1 MNKEELKKVQLA
13 IHDLITK
20 EEYETA
26 LPIINEVLMVY
37 PNDAATIHFLGYIW
51 LMGEKPAFA
60 YQFFRRA
67 LQEQPSNKAL
77 WTSLGRAC
85 HEMDMFDDAIKYFLK
100 SAELDPSY
108 AMAYSNASATLV
120 QMSRWDDAEK
130 ASKMALECDPN
141 DLNAQLNLAHSY
153 LAKGQW
159 VEGWKEWDKS
169 LGGKFRKELIYG
181 DEPRWDG
188 SKDKTIVI
196 YGEQGLG
203 DEILYASCIPD
214 AIDISKKVYIDC
226 DERLETLFKRS
237 FPKAEVHGTRK
248 QDNVEWLN
256 GIHFD
261 ARCAIAGIPQFFRTT
276 SKSFP
281 GSVFLVPDKEKVD
294 MWKSMFKSW
303 NKTVIGITTKGG
315 TFRTN
320 ANGRILTEQ
329 DLQPLLKRKDI
340 QLVSLDYSV
349 ERKIEGVKYFE
360 FASDAK
366 DYDDTAALI
375 AACDMVLGVN
385 TTALHCSAAMG
396 VKTWCLVPKYHQ
408 WRYGQPS
415 MPWYRSMR
423 LIYQDDK
430 TWSEVIENVTNQL

>member
-1 MNKEELKKVQLA
+1 MDREELKKVQLA

-20 EEYETA
+20 EQYDLA
-26 LPIINEVLMVY
+26 MPLINEVLMTY
-37 PNDAATIHFLGYIW
+37 PNDPATLNFMGYIW
-51 LMGEKPAFA
+51 LQGDKPAFA
-60 YQFFRRA
+60 YQYFRRA
-67 LQEQPSNKAL
+67 LQEQPGNKAL

-100 SAELDPSY
+100 SAELDPNYSL
-108 AMAYSNASATLV
+108 AYSNASATLV
-120 QMSRWDDAEK
+120 QMSKWDDAEK
-130 ASKMALECDPN
+130 SSKMALECDAN

-169 LGGKFRKELIYG
+169 LGGKFRKELVYG
-181 DEPRWDG
+181 DEVRWDG
-188 SKDKTIVI
+188 SPDKTLVI
-196 YGEQGLG
+196 YGEQGIG
-203 DEILYASCIPD
+203 DEIFYGSCIND
-214 AIDISKKVYIDC
+214 VIDISKKVYIDC

-248 QDNVEWLN
+248 SDSVEWLN

-261 ARCAIAGIPQFFRTT
+261 ARCAIGGIPQFFRTT

-281 GSVFLVPDKEKVD
+281 GTPFLVPDTEQVN
-294 MWKSMFKSW
+294 MWKSMFKAW
-303 NKTVIGITTKGG
+303 GKTVIGITTKGG

-320 ANGRILTEQ
+320 ANGRILTEE
-329 DLQPLLKRKDI
+329 DLQPLLARKDI

-349 ERKIEGVKYFE
+349 ERKIDGIKYFE
-360 FASDAK
+360 FATDAK
-366 DYDDTAALI
+366 DYDVTASLI

-408 WRYGQPS
+408 WRYAQPS

-430 TWSEVIENVTNQL
+430 TWREVIDNVVIQL

>member
-1 MNKEELKKVQLA
+1 MTKDELKKVQLA

-67 LQEQPSNKAL
+67 LQEQPGNKAL

-181 DEPRWDG
+181 DEVRWDG

-256 GIHFD
+256 GINFD

-281 GSVFLVPDKEKVD
+281 GTVFLVPDTEKVE
-294 MWKSMFKSW
+294 MWKAMFKPW
-303 NKTVIGITTKGG
+303 GKTVIGITTKGG

-340 QLVSLDYSV
+340 QLVSLDYNV

-360 FASDAK
+360 LASDAK

-408 WRYGQPS
+408 WRYAQPS

-423 LIYQDDK
+423 LFYQDDK

>member
-1 MNKEELKKVQLA
+1 MDREELKKVQLA

-67 LQEQPSNKAL
+67 LQEQPGNKAL

-100 SAELDPSY
+100 SAELDSSY

-181 DEPRWDG
+181 DESRWDG

-256 GIHFD
+256 GINFD

-281 GSVFLVPDKEKVD
+281 GTVFLVPDTEKVE
-294 MWKSMFKSW
+294 MWKAMFKPW
-303 NKTVIGITTKGG
+303 GKTVIGITTKGG

-360 FASDAK
+360 LASDAK

-408 WRYGQPS
+408 WRYAQPS

-423 LIYQDDK
+423 LFYQDDK

>member
-1 MNKEELKKVQLA
+1 MDKDELKNVQLA

-20 EEYETA
+20 EQYDLA
-26 LPIINEVLMVY
+26 MPLINEVLMAH
-37 PNDAATIHFLGYIW
+37 PNDAATLNFAGYIW

-60 YQFFRRA
+60 YQYFRRA
-67 LQEQPSNKAL
+67 LQEQPGNKAL

-100 SAELDPSY
+100 SAELDPNY
-108 AMAYSNASATLV
+108 ALSYSNASASLV

-130 ASKMALECDPN
+130 SAKMALECDPKE
-141 DLNAQLNLAHSY
+141 LHAQLNLAHSY

-159 VEGWKEWDKS
+159 VDGWKEWDKS
-169 LGGKFRKELIYG
+169 LGGKFRKELVYG
-181 DEPRWDG
+181 DEVRWNGD
-188 SKDKTIVI
+188 KDKTIVI

-203 DEILYASCIPD
+203 DEIFYASCIPD
-214 AIDISKKVYIDC
+214 AIDISKQVYIDC
-226 DERLETLFKRS
+226 DERLETLFRRS
-237 FPKAEVHGTRK
+237 FPKAEVYGTRK
-248 QDNVEWLN
+248 KDNVEWLD
-256 GIHFD
+256 GITFD
-261 ARCAIAGIPQFFRTT
+261 ARCGIGGLPQFFRTH

-281 GSVFLVPDKEKVD
+281 GTPFLVPDSEKVD
-294 MWKSMFKSW
+294 MWKHMFKSW
-303 NKTVIGITTKGG
+303 GKTVIGITTKGG

-320 ANGRILTEQ
+320 SKGRELTEQ

-349 ERKIEGVKYFE
+349 ERKIDGVKYFE
-360 FASDAK
+360 FATDAK
-366 DYDDTAALI
+366 DYDETASII

-408 WRYGQPS
+408 WRYAQPS
-415 MPWYRSMR
+415 MPWYRHMR

-430 TWSEVIENVTNQL
+430 TWSEVVENVTSQI

>member
-13 IHDLITK
+13 IHDLIQK

-37 PNDAATIHFLGYIW
+37 PNDAATLNFLGYIW
-51 LMGEKPAFA
+51 LMGDKPAFA

-67 LQEQPSNKAL
+67 LQESPSNKAL

-108 AMAYSNASATLV
+108 ALAYANASASLV

-130 ASKMALECDPN
+130 SAKMALECDPN
-141 DLNAQLNLAHSY
+141 ELNAQLNLAHSY

-159 VEGWKEWDKS
+159 VEGWTEWNKS
-169 LGGKFRKELIYG
+169 LGGKFRKELSYG
-181 DEPRWDG
+181 DEVRWDG
-188 SKDKTIVI
+188 SPDKTLVI

-203 DEILYASCIPD
+203 DEIFYASCIPD
-214 AIDISKKVYIDC
+214 AIDISKQVYIDC

-237 FPKAEVHGTRK
+237 FPNAEVHGTRK
-248 QDNVEWLN
+248 ADEVEWIN
-256 GIHFD
+256 DATID
-261 ARCAIAGIPQFFRTT
+261 ARCAIGGLPQFFRPT

-281 GSVFLVPDKEKVD
+281 GTPFLIPDTDKVE
-294 MWKSMFKSW
+294 MWKSMFKPW
-303 NKTVIGITTKGG
+303 GKTVIGITTKGG

-320 ANGRILTEQ
+320 SKGRVLTEE

-360 FASDAK
+360 LASDAK

-375 AACDMVLGVN
+375 GACDMVLGVN

-408 WRYGQPS
+408 WRYAQPS
-415 MPWYRSMR
+415 MPWYRHMR
-423 LIYQDDK
+423 LFYQDDK
-430 TWSEVIENVTNQL
+430 TWNEVIENVATQL